1 MKPFI
6 LKIAKL
12 DGRTVT
18 ITETKGIP
26 AGKKGNDYGD
36 KPVIAFWYDVTTH
49 SNKEIEWKLLRKM
62 GQLKMLLLIQLA
74 I

>member
-18 ITETKGIP
+18 ITEIKGIP
-26 AGKKGNDYGD
+26 AGKKE
-36 KPVIAFWYDVTTH
+36 TTMAI
-49 SNKEIEWKLLRKM
+49 S
-62 GQLKMLLLIQLA
+62 QL
-74 I
+74 